1 MIKVCLIDDCRG
13 VFVLNHLN
21 VCVLYIFLT
30 LKNQLFQRNV
40 KALGIGLWE
49 KTVTLVE
56 SYGDGNLKVAMRNIL
71 SEVALITEAAPAS

>member
-1 MIKVCLIDDCRG
+1 
-13 VFVLNHLN
+13 